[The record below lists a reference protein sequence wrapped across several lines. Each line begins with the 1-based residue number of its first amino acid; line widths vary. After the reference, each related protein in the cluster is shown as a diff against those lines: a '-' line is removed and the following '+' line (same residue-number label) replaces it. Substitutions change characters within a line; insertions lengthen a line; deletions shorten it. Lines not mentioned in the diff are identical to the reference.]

1 VSPHPDDPEPYARAI
16 AGDWRGAA
24 AAWERIGFPYE
35 RADVLCD
42 ADDDDEARLEAL
54 AIFDA
59 MGAARAAA
67 RLRRRLRAD
76 GVRRIPRGPRAAT
89 RAAPGGL
96 TPREAEVLA
105 LLAEGVTNAEIA
117 QALVISPKT
126 VDHHVSAVLGKLGV
140 ASRREAGAA
149 AARLGLLAEAAPGNT
164 GPGGQVPL
172 RVFAQGAK
180 PAVEQRP

>member
-1 VSPHPDDPEPYARAI
+1 LSE
-16 AGDWRGAA
+16 
-24 AAWERIGFPYE
+24 
-35 RADVLCD
+35 
-42 ADDDDEARLEAL
+42 ADDEEARLEAL
-54 AIFDA
+54 AILDG

-76 GVRRIPRGPRAAT
+76 GVRRIPRGPRPAT

-105 LLAEGVTNAEIA
+105 LLAEGATNAEIA
-117 QALVISPKT
+117 QTLVISTKT

-140 ASRREAGAA
+140 GSRREAGAA
-149 AARLGLLAEAAPGNT
+149 AARLGLLAEGNT
-164 GPGGQVPL
+164 RPGGGVPL

-180 PAVEQRP
+180 PAVD